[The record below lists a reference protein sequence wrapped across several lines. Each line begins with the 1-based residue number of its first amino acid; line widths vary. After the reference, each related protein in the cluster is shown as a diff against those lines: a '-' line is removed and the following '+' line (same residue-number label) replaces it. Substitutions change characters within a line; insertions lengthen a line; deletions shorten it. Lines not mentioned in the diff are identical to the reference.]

1 MVGTEPRVSKRDYY
15 EILGVE
21 RNATD
26 QQIKSAYRK
35 LALKHHPDRNPGDKQ
50 AEELFKEA
58 AEAYAILA
66 DREKR
71 SLYDRFGHAG
81 VSGVGA
87 GAGGFDPTIFA
98 DFSDIFAGLGDV
110 FGFGDI
116 FGGRRRRGGPQRGA
130 DLRYDLEISFE
141 ESAGGVETAIQ
152 IPREETC
159 ETCHGSGAAAG
170 TSPETCGQCRGSGQL
185 RYQQGFLTVAR
196 PCPNCRGTGKTIAK
210 PCQTCR
216 GAGRITR
223 DRKLTVK
230 IPAGI
235 ATGQRLRLHSEGEH
249 GSAGGPP
256 GDLYVV
262 VHVQEHPFFHRE
274 GDDLYCEVPIGFPTL
289 TLGGSIKVPT
299 LNGREEVN
307 IPGGTQPGA
316 RFKLR
321 GKGMPNVSGRG
332 HGDLH
337 VIAAVAVP
345 KKLTKEQRI
354 LLEELGKALPNPD
367 ITDDGQGQTDKPF
380 FERVKDIFG

>member
-1 MVGTEPRVSKRDYY
+1 VSKRDYY
-15 EILGVE
+15 EVLGVE
-21 RNATD
+21 RSATD

-35 LALKHHPDRNPGDKQ
+35 LALKHHPDRNPGDRE
-50 AEELFKEA
+50 AENRFKEA

-116 FGGRRRRGGPQRGA
+116 FGTRRRRGGPQRGA
-130 DLRYDLEISFE
+130 DLRYDLEITFD
-141 ESAGGVETAIQ
+141 ESAKGAEPTIQ

-159 ETCHGSGAAAG
+159 ETCRGSGAAAG
-170 TSPETCGQCRGSGQL
+170 TSPETCGQCRGTGQL

-210 PCQTCR
+210 PCHDCR
-216 GAGRITR
+216 GAGRVSR

-235 ATGQRLRLHSEGEH
+235 ATGQRLRLHGEGEH
-249 GSAGGPP
+249 GTAGGPP

-262 VHVQEHPFFHRE
+262 VHVQDHEFFQRE
-274 GDDLYCEVPIGFPTL
+274 GDDLYCELPISFPTL
-289 TLGGSIKVPT
+289 ALGGSVKVPT
-299 LNGREEVN
+299 LNGREEIN
-307 IPGGTQPGA
+307 IPAGTQPGA
-316 RFKLR
+316 RFRLR

-337 VIAAVAVP
+337 VVAGVSVP
-345 KKLTKEQRI
+345 KKLTREQKQ
-354 LLEELGKALPNPD
+354 LLEELSKTLP
-367 ITDDGQGQTDKPF
+367 QTPAEAESKESGDKPF
-380 FERVKDIFG
+380 FDRVKDIFG

>member
-1 MVGTEPRVSKRDYY
+1 VSKRDYY
-15 EILGVE
+15 EILGLD
-21 RNATD
+21 RQAND

-35 LALKHHPDRNPGDKQ
+35 LALKHHPDRNPGNKQ

-58 AEAYAILA
+58 AEAYAVLA
-66 DREKR
+66 DPQKR

-81 VSGVGA
+81 VSNAG

-98 DFSDIFAGLGDV
+98 DFSDIFAGLGDA
-110 FGFGDI
+110 FGFGDL

-141 ESAGGVETAIQ
+141 ESATGTETTIQ

-159 ETCHGSGAAAG
+159 ETCSGSGAAPG
-170 TSPETCGQCRGSGQL
+170 TKAETCSQCRGSGQL

-196 PCPNCRGTGKTIAK
+196 PCSTCRGTGKTIAR
-210 PCQTCR
+210 PCPACR
-216 GAGRITR
+216 GAGRIGR
-223 DRKLTVK
+223 ERSLTVK

-235 ATGQRLRLHSEGEH
+235 ATGQRLRLYGEGEH

-262 VHVQEHPFFHRE
+262 VHVQDHPIFHRE
-274 GDDLYCEVPIGFPTL
+274 GDDLYCELSMPFPTL
-289 TLGGSIKVPT
+289 ALGGDVRVPT
-299 LNGREEVN
+299 LNGREQLHVSA
-307 IPGGTQPGA
+307 GTQPGA
-316 RFKLR
+316 RFRLR

-337 VIAAVAVP
+337 VIARVAIP
-345 KKLTKEQRI
+345 KKLTKDQRQI
-354 LLEELGKALPNPD
+354 IEELARAMPAGDAD
-367 ITDDGQGQTDKPF
+367 ADGSESAEKPF

>member
-1 MVGTEPRVSKRDYY
+1 MSKRDYY
-15 EILGVE
+15 EVLGVE
-21 RNATD
+21 RDATD

-35 LALKHHPDRNPGDKQ
+35 LALKHHPDRNPGDRA
-50 AEELFKEA
+50 AEDRFKEA
-58 AEAYAILA
+58 AEAYAVLA

-81 VSGVGA
+81 VSAGA

-98 DFSDIFAGLGDV
+98 DFSDIFAGLGDA

-116 FGGRRRRGGPQRGA
+116 FGARRRRGGPQRGS
-130 DLRYDLEISFE
+130 DLRYDLEITFE
-141 ESAGGVETAIQ
+141 ESAKGTETTIQ

-159 ETCHGSGAAAG
+159 ETCHGSGAAPG
-170 TSPETCGQCRGSGQL
+170 TSAETCQQCRGSGQL

-210 PCQTCR
+210 PCITCR
-216 GAGRITR
+216 GAGRVAK

-230 IPAGI
+230 IPPGI
-235 ATGQRLRLHSEGEH
+235 ATGQRLRLHGEGEH

-274 GDDLYCEVPIGFPTL
+274 GDDLFYELPIGFPTMA
-289 TLGGSIKVPT
+289 LGGTIKAPT
-299 LNGREEVN
+299 LNGREDVHV
-307 IPGGTQPGA
+307 PAGTQPGA

-337 VIAAVAVP
+337 IIASVAVP
-345 KKLTKEQRI
+345 KKLTKDQKH
-354 LLEELGKALPNPD
+354 LLEELAKALPPHD
-367 ITDDGQGQTDKPF
+367 IDLDRADNGEKPF